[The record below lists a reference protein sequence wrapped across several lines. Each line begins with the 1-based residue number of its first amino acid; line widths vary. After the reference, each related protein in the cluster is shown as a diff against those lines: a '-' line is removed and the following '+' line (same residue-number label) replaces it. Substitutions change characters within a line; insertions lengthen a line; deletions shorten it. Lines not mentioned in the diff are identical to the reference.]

1 MGSEAQKA
9 RFLET
14 LRTELGVIES
24 GTRGLRDYLG
34 LAALARPLPAE
45 AGTLPLPLYI
55 LLSQLSA
62 AQVNSLLPAI
72 KSIAAFVLYRLPL
85 GVALTITSA
94 AASLGITAC
103 CHPM

>member
-14 LRTELGVIES
+14 LRTELGAIES
-24 GTRGLRDYLG
+24 RTLGVRDYLG
-34 LAALARPLPAE
+34 LAALARPLPEE

-62 AQVNSLLPAI
+62 AQVNSLLLTVR
-72 KSIAAFVLYRLPL
+72 SITVFVSTGCP
-85 GVALTITSA
+85 
-94 AASLGITAC
+94 
-103 CHPM
+103 